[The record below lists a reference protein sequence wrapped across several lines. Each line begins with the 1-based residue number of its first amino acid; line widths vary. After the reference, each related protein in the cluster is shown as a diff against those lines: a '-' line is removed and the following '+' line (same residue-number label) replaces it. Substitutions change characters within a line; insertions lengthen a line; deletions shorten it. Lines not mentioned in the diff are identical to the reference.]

1 MSRAVHHVPLG
12 HHRGGAPGAWTGH
25 ELVVLRRAAGGRV
38 RRLRLRF
45 DAYAFPRGSGT
56 PVTCSRNSEGQARA
70 ALQAFR
76 VEARKALRGAGA
88 GAEWAEAAS
97 ELDLPPTRHRH
108 RAVWGN

>member
-1 MSRAVHHVPLG
+1 MSRTVHHVPPA
-12 HHRGGAPGAWTGH
+12 HHHGGAPGAWTGH

-38 RRLRLRF
+38 RRLRF

-70 ALQAFR
+70 ALRAFR
-76 VEARKALRGAGA
+76 MEAGKALRGAGV
-88 GAEWAEAAS
+88 EWTEAAA